1 MTDKRSKDGQPKE
14 MNLAKEVRQRTG
26 ISFRDHGLLEQAF
39 THSSSR
45 VVLDYQR
52 LEFLGDRVLG
62 LVVADMLYQK
72 FPGATE
78 GELSLR
84 LNGLVN
90 AEVLAEMT
98 DKLDLSGLIRTGS
111 DVKALAARKQLNM
124 RADIMEALI
133 AVIYLQDGLEGARAF
148 IHAHWEDRAMAIG
161 EARADAKTALQEW
174 AHQTTGDT
182 PRYTIEDRSGPDHE
196 PVFTVTVKI
205 NRIAEGRGKGSSKR
219 EAEQAAALE
228 VLTREGVWKVAQK

>member
-1 MTDKRSKDGQPKE
+1 MTNNQQTKVS
-14 MNLAKEVRQRTG
+14 LAEAVSQRTG
-26 ISFRDHGLLEQAF
+26 ITFSNTTILEQAF

-45 VVLDYQR
+45 EAADYQR

-62 LVVADMLYQK
+62 LVVADMLYKK
-72 FPGATE
+72 FPEATE

-98 DKLDLSGLIRTGS
+98 DQLKLGDLIRTGS
-111 DVKALAARKQLNM
+111 DVKALAARKQINM
-124 RADIMEALI
+124 RADVMEALI
-133 AVIYLQDGLEGARAF
+133 AVIYLEAGLEGARSF
-148 IHAHWEDRAMAIG
+148 VHAHWEDRAMAIG

-174 AHQTTGDT
+174 AHQVSGDT
-182 PRYTIEDRSGPDHE
+182 PRYAIESRSGPDHD

-205 NRIAEGRGKGSSKR
+205 KGVAEGHGKGRSKR

-228 VLTREGVWKVAQK
+228 VLTREGVWKASKS